1 MTTTTDHDEVFT
13 DEQRVRAEALREAR
27 GVIAKSGFFAANEVT
42 VPTNELVDLAE
53 YIIRGTHPLDRYEG
67 DRPDEERCEGCSST
81 EIATHDS
88 EGVPLCAGCDKA
100 DRDEQAEGDYE
111 VQSLR
116 QFVNGEPGEH
126 QPLPGRLRIESFE
139 AARAD
144 D

>member
-1 MTTTTDHDEVFT
+1 MTTTTTDRDEVFT

-27 GVIAKSGFFAANEVT
+27 GVIVKSGFFAANEVT

-100 DRDEQAEGDYE
+100 DRDDQAADADEPLLPRQLGDGG
-111 VQSLR
+111 
-116 QFVNGEPGEH
+116 FVPA
-126 QPLPGRLRIESFE
+126 LPARVRIESFE